1 MVNVIPPILISG
13 NMLRQ
18 RKSLHAHLIVANTA
32 FLTHSP
38 RRCTCRGRIYRNWRV
53 WSDIFLRTALINT
66 RMKVVGSIMS
76 PFGCILVVN
85 RCCSSCFLIIAAIC
99 GARSLFLAAIFT
111 SRGLCRGIGSKRMRR
126 RWFWCGTGSADS
138 MVSTCTFRKYIQT
151 TRHDC
156 RLRRVPWGGAGGSP
170 AGSSVANAA
179 GIKLTIITSVKRN
192 AGIRFFHNPFIKNPS
207 IKCRIAG
214 AVRLHNIPFYKIV
227 ETARK
232 FMNKL

>member
-53 WSDIFLRTALINT
+53 WSDIFLRTALIYT

-138 MVSTCTFRKYIQT
+138 MVSTCTFGSIFRRPDMIAVCAGTLGRRWWVSCWVLCCQRRRHQT
-151 TRHDC
+151 DDHHQRQKK
-156 RLRRVPWGGAGGSP
+156 RRD
-170 AGSSVANAA
+170 
-179 GIKLTIITSVKRN
+179 T
-192 AGIRFFHNPFIKNPS
+192 FFP
-207 IKCRIAG
+207 
-214 AVRLHNIPFYKIV
+214 
-227 ETARK
+227 
-232 FMNKL
+232 